1 MTTLGRCGRRAMTS
15 STPARTSGPAGSSR
29 VVTRGRSFA
38 GPAARVRLTGPR
50 ARVRAASR
58 RALVGRSDLALRSA
72 VVLGHAALDLR
83 SGRRQRRTGMGRAP
97 GWAHGGAAPGGA
109 LGLGPG
115 LALHTAVVGD
125 AADHPRAS
133 RRAAARV
140 WQAGPGAHVDAA
152 SRCTLVHR
160 PMLALRALVPGQAA
174 ADEVVGAGDVGDQD
188 GGRIRAA
195 EDDRLAARIRA
206 EVLVMEVRARGEPG
220 AALTAACGRQRADL
234 DAVQDDVVGAAA

>member
-15 STPARTSGPAGSSR
+15 STPARTSR

-83 SGRRQRRTGMGRAP
+83 SGRRQRRTGVGRAP
-97 GWAHGGAAPGGA
+97 GRAHGGAAPGGA
-109 LGLGPG
+109 LGFGPG
-115 LALHTAVVGD
+115 LALHAAVVGE

-140 WQAGPGAHVDAA
+140 RQAGPGAHVDAA
-152 SRCTLVHR
+152 SRCALVHH

-174 ADEVVGAGDVGDQD
+174 ADEVVARVAGGRIPGAGDVGDQD
-188 GGRIRAA
+188 GGRVRAA

-220 AALTAACGRQRADL
+220 AALT
-234 DAVQDDVVGAAA
+234 